1 MKDAQNDIGEI
12 IDIAFGIREKRY
24 LEEYVVP
31 LIKKHLGE
39 IEKLSLLQKTEIL
52 SVLSQ
57 TGEMELILTLIKNL
71 GGVSK
76 LNRFAVMN
84 FEDSTASISSFTS
97 GRVNK

>member
-76 LNRFAVMN
+76 LNRFVVRDIYDIVFKVSN
-84 FEDSTASISSFTS
+84 
-97 GRVNK
+97 

>member
-1 MKDAQNDIGEI
+1 MKDAQNDIGGI

-76 LNRFAVMN
+76 LNRFVVRDIYDIVFKVSN
-84 FEDSTASISSFTS
+84 
-97 GRVNK
+97 

>member
-31 LIKKHLGE
+31 LIKKYLGE

-76 LNRFAVMN
+76 LNRFVVRDIYDIVFKVSN
-84 FEDSTASISSFTS
+84 
-97 GRVNK
+97 